1 MYQNYMLSRRYK
13 TDGSIL
19 KRTANSLGQADI
31 SASKLKVFIQG
42 LRMNAGIE
50 EHYLILRI

>member
-1 MYQNYMLSRRYK
+1 MLSRRYK
-13 TDGSIL
+13 TDGSIS

-31 SASKLKVFIQG
+31 SASKLKVFNQG